1 MKLKLIATL
10 LYLPLA
16 ACVGGGGASSPS
28 AQVSQAPATNSET
41 LGVFPDGSGL
51 VRTVATNDDTL
62 YIFVNDISELAT
74 TLQTSGL
81 EGSSL
86 VVGSLTVPVT
96 GSIDSV
102 AILGLEDFTGTIAT
116 IRESGTGP
124 IRILETTNG
133 EAFIAAIGPS
143 NNPNT
148 IVTRGASYG
157 AAPPG
162 EHTYRGAMTAH
173 TRIGGEQV
181 VDGQFTLIADFD
193 NQAFTLTGF
202 IDPSS
207 PSYTFFSSNGTIDNA
222 TGHLQATTATLGANP
237 ATLYGSLHGAT
248 AGAVSGIFHTNE
260 ASPVTVGAFAG
271 SRWPAPTEWSSF
283 IVSA

>member
-41 LGVFPDGSGL
+41 LGIFPDGSGL
-51 VRTVATNDDTL
+51 VRTVATNDDTI
-62 YIFVNDISELAT
+62 YIFVNDISDLAT

-81 EGSSL
+81 QGSSL
-86 VVGSLTVPVT
+86 VAGSLTVPVT
-96 GSIDSV
+96 GTINNV
-102 AILGLEDFTGTIAT
+102 AIGTDTFTGNIAT
-116 IRESGTGP
+116 IREDAAGP
-124 IRILETTNG
+124 LRIIETTSG
-133 EAFIAAIGPS
+133 EAFIALIGPS
-143 NNPNT
+143 TNPNT
-148 IVTRGASYG
+148 IITRGARYG
-157 AAPPG
+157 AAPVG
-162 EHTYRGAMTAH
+162 EHTYRGAIATH
-173 TRIGGEQV
+173 TRSGGGQV
-181 VDGQFTLIADFD
+181 VDGQFTLTANFD
-193 NQAFTLTGF
+193 T
-202 IDPSS
+202 
-207 PSYTFFSSNGTIDNA
+207 PSYSLVGFVDPNNDISRIITSSGTIDNA
-222 TGHLQATTATLGANP
+222 TGRLQPTTAALGADQAT
-237 ATLYGSLHGAT
+237 LHGSFHGNA